1 MNLWNTI
8 KEKFH
13 LAPEYD
19 EYHDEYDDDFY
30 DDEPDQYGEPSD
42 AQQQVGGA
50 RDSRRGDRADRGRQ
64 ATGGFSGN
72 GLLGNTPRPEADSVS
87 VYTRSGRPLG
97 GNGGGLAQT
106 TYPEDEPEM
115 PRRFGSSF
123 GSTAGRTTGLGTVA
137 SATSAVASVAA
148 DIDESADDATSVNT
162 AATAPAAG
170 NHAASAGSSQP
181 TRSMAIPRASRSG
194 HEGRGV
200 SQLPAYV
207 LMPQSYED
215 CQTVVRR
222 VKTNQP
228 VVLLFRNTNLDSAK
242 RIFDFCAGLACGVNG
257 QIQELG
263 AQCFVVLPEGK
274 ELSAQEIAK
283 LTADGTIVR
292 D

>member
-1 MNLWNTI
+1 MNLWDTI

-19 EYHDEYDDDFY
+19 EYHNDYDDDFY
-30 DDEPDQYGEPSD
+30 DDEPDQYGELTDS
-42 AQQQVGGA
+42 QVGA
-50 RDSRRGDRADRGRQ
+50 SAAHDARRGDRGERTRQ
-64 ATGGFSGN
+64 GTGGFSGN

-97 GNGGGLAQT
+97 GNGGGFAQT

-115 PRRFGSSF
+115 PRRFGSNF
-123 GSTAGRTTGLGTVA
+123 GPTAGRTTGLGTAA
-137 SATSAVASVAA
+137 SATSAVAAVAA
-148 DIDESADDATSVNT
+148 DVDEPTDDNASVSAGVST
-162 AATAPAAG
+162 
-170 NHAASAGSSQP
+170 AASAGSSQP
-181 TRSMAIPRASRSG
+181 TRSMAIPRVRRSSHSG
-194 HEGRGV
+194 HGV

-228 VVLLFRNTNLDSAK
+228 VVLLFRNTNLDAAK

-274 ELSAQEIAK
+274 ELSDQEISK
-283 LTADGTIVR
+283 LIADGTIVR
-292 D
+292 E